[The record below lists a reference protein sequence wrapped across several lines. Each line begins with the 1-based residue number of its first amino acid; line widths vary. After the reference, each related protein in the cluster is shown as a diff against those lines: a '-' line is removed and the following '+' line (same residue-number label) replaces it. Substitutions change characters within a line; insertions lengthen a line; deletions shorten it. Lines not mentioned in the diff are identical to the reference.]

1 MSSLMYVPRKYRRSQ
16 QYVIRLRFTSPEVKA
31 MAPRIAREVKACF
44 NKCLPG
50 ILKAKAKAKARAKRK
65 RR

>member
-16 QYVIRLRFTSPEVKA
+16 HHVIRLRFTSPEVKA

-44 NKCLPG
+44 NRCLPV
-50 ILKAKAKAKARAKRK
+50 ILKAKAKARARRK